1 MFCLLNSF
9 LIFKALQYQA
19 ISNANEQSQNAVTKA
34 IATELSS
41 KYKAINL
48 TTIRYLMFDQHYE
61 VLLADTPESKAI
73 HYAIRYQVYCEEM
86 GFENKADFPQE
97 QEFDHYD
104 DHAAHFI
111 VRTKQ
116 DSQWVGAMRMVFKN
130 DQLLPLEK
138 HCALTTQISNNHLNR
153 SIEISRL
160 CLIKSIRK
168 RGVDYINTL
177 ALADEKEST
186 KDDNVIPFHR
196 IKRLERSIIWGLI
209 RAGALHCEKYN
220 VKKWYFFASKGL
232 ARILCR
238 QGLDLK
244 QIGEPF
250 IFNGERLP
258 FELIL
263 NQLLSISLWLEDYK
277 NGYLPYS
284 ELEQSDQ
291 FIEKISSLGH

>member
-1 MFCLLNSF
+1 M
-9 LIFKALQYQA
+9 
-19 ISNANEQSQNAVTKA
+19 
-34 IATELSS
+34 ATDLSS
-41 KYKAINL
+41 KYKTINS

-61 VLLADTPESKAI
+61 VLLADTPKSKAI
-73 HYAIRYQVYCEEM
+73 HYGIRYQVYCEEM

-116 DSQWVGAMRMVFKN
+116 DGQWVGAMRMVFKN

-177 ALADEKEST
+177 ALADEKKPA

-196 IKRLERSIIWGLI
+196 RKHLERSIIWGLI
-209 RAGALHCEKYN
+209 RAGALHCEKHN
-220 VKKWYFFASKGL
+220 IHNWYFFVSNAL
-232 ARILCR
+232 AKIIYK
-238 QGLDLK
+238 QGFNLQ

-250 IFNGERLP
+250 HFNGERLP
-258 FELIL
+258 FKITVSEVQA
-263 NQLLSISLWLEDYK
+263 NPLWQHDFKQHYIRH
-277 NGYLPYS
+277 S
-284 ELEQSDQ
+284 ELKGLDTSEQKELST
-291 FIEKISSLGH
+291 

>member
-19 ISNANEQSQNAVTKA
+19 ISNAKEQSQNAVTKA

-61 VLLADTPESKAI
+61 VLLADTPKSKAI
-73 HYAIRYQVYCEEM
+73 HYGIRYQVYCEEM

-116 DSQWVGAMRMVFKN
+116 DGQWVGAMRMVFKN

-168 RGVDYINTL
+168 RSLDYINTL
-177 ALADEKEST
+177 ALADEKKPA
-186 KDDNVIPFHR
+186 KDDNVIPFHPK
-196 IKRLERSIIWGLI
+196 KRLEQSIIWGLI
-209 RAGALHCEKYN
+209 RAGALHCEKHNIYN
-220 VKKWYFFASKGL
+220 CYFFVSNAL
-232 ARILCR
+232 AKILYKHGFNL
-238 QGLDLK
+238 Q

-250 IFNGERLP
+250 QFNGERLP
-258 FELIL
+258 FEITISEVMA
-263 NQLLSISLWLEDYK
+263 NSLWHHDFKQHYIRH
-277 NGYLPYS
+277 S
-284 ELEQSDQ
+284 ELEALETSDLKKLS
-291 FIEKISSLGH
+291 F